1 MDGKKRTSGGTP
13 ARRTGGEGVPKT
25 RRKGSESAEDR
36 AEPQR
41 GDEPASGRLID
52 RSRTARNPEGI

>member
-1 MDGKKRTSGGTP
+1 MDGKKRIASDTP

-25 RRKGSESAEDR
+25 RRQGPETSEDR

-41 GDEPASGRLID
+41 GKEPASGRLID
-52 RSRTARNPEGI
+52 RSRTARNPDGI

>member
-1 MDGKKRTSGGTP
+1 MEGKKRTSSDTP

-25 RRKGSESAEDR
+25 RRKGPESSEDR

-41 GDEPASGRLID
+41 GNEPDSGRLID